1 MTILLLTI
9 AMFLSGIAA
18 FYAVSGLV
26 AIFSA
31 AAIPIAIMGGGLEVA
46 KLVVASWLYRRWKN
60 INFLMKTYFSISLIV
75 LMLLTS
81 MGIFGFLSKAH
92 IEQKGVSGTNELQI
106 TQIDNNIAR
115 EQKRIKDAE
124 LVISQLDKAV
134 QILLDNDRVRGNS
147 GAIATRNNQKDERD
161 VLQATIE
168 DATSKIVALE
178 NTKQPLLQSQL
189 AQELEIGPLKYVAE
203 LIYGDK
209 AKDHFDEAV
218 RWVIIAIIFVF
229 DPLAVMLLI
238 AWNKEMGMR
247 VTPVAPVTPTYNPP
261 KRREPTS
268 VDNKPKKEPEKES
281 EVLNTIEQPVKEKWD
296 SFFTESVDNNKESE
310 EAKRRESDIY
320 SKISRPTDS
329 RPNKFQ
335 DRE

>member
-1 MTILLLTI
+1 MTLILLTVAI
-9 AMFLSGIAA
+9 FLSAIAA

-46 KLVVASWLYRRWKN
+46 KLVVASWLYRRWEN
-60 INFLMKTYFSISLIV
+60 INFLMKTYFAISLIV

-92 IEQKGVSGTNELQI
+92 IEQKGVSGTNDIQI

-115 EQKRIKDAE
+115 EQKRITDAE
-124 LVISQLDKAV
+124 LVIGQLDQTV
-134 QILLDNDRVRGNS
+134 QVLIDADRIRGNS
-147 GAIATRNNQKDERD
+147 GAIATRQNQKEERD
-161 VLQATIE
+161 QLQAIIDT
-168 DATSKIVALE
+168 ATNKIVELE

-203 LIYGDK
+203 LIYGDE
-209 AKDHFDEAV
+209 AKSHFDEAV

-238 AWNKEMGMR
+238 AWNKELGMR
-247 VTPVAPVTPTYNPP
+247 VPPVAPVAPTRNPPQRTTPTF
-261 KRREPTS
+261 S
-268 VDNKPKKEPEKES
+268 KPKKEEPKRAET
-281 EVLNTIEQPVKEKWD
+281 LNKDVVVETPPQKEKWD
-296 SFFTESVDNNKESE
+296 SFFTESADNNKS
-310 EAKRRESDIY
+310 RGSDIY
-320 SKISRPTDS
+320 DSLSRPTDS
-329 RPNKFQ
+329 RPDKFK
-335 DRE
+335 DRD